1 MMFPVMKNEKKLH
14 WVKLAVGAFLL
25 ALLGTGCLADAP
37 EDIDRSMRP
46 MAPLVDEVNR
56 PFKSSGSF

>member
-1 MMFPVMKNEKKLH
+1 MRNENDISWIKIAA
-14 WVKLAVGAFLL
+14 LAVLL
-25 ALLGTGCLADAP
+25 ALLCAGCLADAP

>member
-25 ALLGTGCLADAP
+25 ALLGTGCIADSITNIDDRKVPARETDAP
-37 EDIDRSMRP
+37 PYSVM
-46 MAPLVDEVNR
+46 
-56 PFKSSGSF
+56 F